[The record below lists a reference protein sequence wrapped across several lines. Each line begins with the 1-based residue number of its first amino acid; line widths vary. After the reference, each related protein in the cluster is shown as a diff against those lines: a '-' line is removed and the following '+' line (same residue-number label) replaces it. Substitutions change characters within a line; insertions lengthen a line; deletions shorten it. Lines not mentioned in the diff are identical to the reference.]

1 MGNKKEADTA
11 VKTRMAK
18 DLKLKRKGTSSKS
31 VNPIVVLIVG
41 LVLIISFYLMW
52 KYYHIQ
58 QKLITDES
66 EETWLNIVFSK
77 LWKSEKKDPT
87 ESSGIFSE
95 IWNSIMDDF
104 EYVRLCILG
113 FISREVNPVVA
124 SFIQIA
130 CAMLLIFIITIGY
143 SGYISWKTGK
153 QSASKSKK
161 KNSQMSWSLFTQ
173 HISIKIIIKTLAILA
188 LFISIP
194 MEYMRM
200 YQEQVATKVAHMKG
214 GIPKECVPEEMNFM
228 KTVKHWISWELSW
241 IHEPCEKY
249 HKALMVDPMYEISPL
264 NVLWSVLVR
273 GILHPIELLFSSVGK
288 CLKLFF
294 NEIPAQWQLLMFV
307 LMVVVLIVVIMAA
320 CNYRLSLPFVKIEPK
335 TPVTSLVTSGQ
346 RCGSIGGDTPRRNP
360 KLCS

>member
-1 MGNKKEADTA
+1 
-11 VKTRMAK
+11 MA
-18 DLKLKRKGTSSKS
+18 G
-31 VNPIVVLIVG
+31 PIIRHTNQYPDAYWDV
-41 LVLIISFYLMW
+41 S
-52 KYYHIQ
+52 YYVPPHQ
-58 QKLITDES
+58 YT
-66 EETWLNIVFSK
+66 
-77 LWKSEKKDPT
+77 PA
-87 ESSGIFSE
+87 E
-95 IWNSIMDDF
+95 IEMDDWF
-104 EYVRLCILG
+104 EDILDEAQEE
-113 FISREVNPVVA
+113 IEIEA
-124 SFIQIA
+124 IA
-130 CAMLLIFIITIGY
+130 DPIAHRDIVTAFFNAANIEY
-143 SGYISWKTGK
+143 P
-153 QSASKSKK
+153 KK
-161 KNSQMSWSLFTQ
+161 K
-173 HISIKIIIKTLAILA
+173 KTLAIVA

-273 GILHPIELLFSSVGK
+273 GVLHPIELLFSSVGK

-307 LMVVVLIVVIMAA
+307 LMVVVVVVVIMAA

-335 TPVTSLVTSGQ
+335 TPVTSPVTSGQ
-346 RCGSIGGDTPRRNP
+346 RCGSIGGDTPRKSKNS

>member
-1 MGNKKEADTA
+1 
-11 VKTRMAK
+11 MAREIK
-18 DLKLKRKGTSSKS
+18 SKMKGTSSKS
-31 VNPIVVLIVG
+31 ARYINPLVVSVVG
-41 LVLIISFYLMW
+41 FVLIISFYLIW

-66 EETWLNIVFSK
+66 EENWLNIVFNK

-87 ESSGIFSE
+87 ESSGILSG
-95 IWNSIMDDF
+95 IWHSVIDDF
-104 EYVRLCILG
+104 EFVRLCIFG
-113 FISREVNPVVA
+113 FISRNVNPVVA

-130 CAMLLIFIITIGY
+130 CAMLLIFIITIRY
-143 SGYISWKTGK
+143 CGYIFWNTGK

-161 KNSQMSWSLFTQ
+161 KYSQMSWSSFAQ
-173 HISIKIIIKTLAILA
+173 HISIKSIIKTLAILA

-273 GILHPIELLFSSVGK
+273 GVLHPIELLFSSVGK

-307 LMVVVLIVVIMAA
+307 LMVVVVVVVIMAA

-335 TPVTSLVTSGQ
+335 TPVTSPVTSGQ
-346 RCGSIGGDTPRRNP
+346 SRGSIGGDTPRKSGNP